1 MVLDGFCVLDFGRYI
16 AGPFCAALLA
26 DMGADVIRIEKVDGG
41 DDRNVAPIAPDGSG
55 ALFMAANRNKR
66 GMTLNPMKEEGQV
79 IAKKLIA
86 TADVVVA
93 NLPLPALKQM
103 GIDYESLKAVKEDI
117 ILVMNTAFG
126 SEGGYSERVGFDTVA
141 QAMSGAMDLTGFSGK
156 PSRSVVLFEDYGTA
170 MLGAFGTVCALMER
184 DKSGKGQIVETS
196 LMKTGLNYMNPLIM
210 EKMMACI
217 TRQQQ
222 GNRSFWGAPA
232 DTYKTQ
238 DGWLVVSVLGQSFF
252 KRWTELVNRPDLL
265 NHPLLQTDA
274 SRSEHVEMIDKVMVP
289 WCKKRTTEQAIRELN
304 DARISC
310 APVYTINEVISDEEI
325 MNDSIIKNIPYPDS
339 ENPVP
344 YVDTPVSLSQS
355 PGSVRTAAPVVGAD
369 TEMIMTELGYNKD
382 EIVRLKDN
390 RVI

>member
-1 MVLDGFCVLDFGRYI
+1 MVLEGVRVLDFGRYI

-41 DDRNVAPIAPDGSG
+41 DDRYVAPIAPDGSG

-86 TADVVVA
+86 TADIVVA
-93 NLPLPALKQM
+93 NLSLPALKQM

-141 QAMSGAMDLTGFSGK
+141 QAMSGAMDLTGFSGT

-196 LMKTGLNYMNPLIM
+196 LMKTGLNYMNPLVM
-210 EKMMACI
+210 EKMMAGI
-217 TRQQQ
+217 TRKQQ

-232 DTYKTQ
+232 DTYKTK

-265 NHPLLQTDA
+265 NHPDLKTDA
-274 SRSEHVEMIDKVMVP
+274 SRSEHVSLIDKVMVP
-289 WCKKRTTEQAIRELN
+289 WCKNRTTELAIRELN
-304 DARISC
+304 NVRISC
-310 APVYTINEVISDEEI
+310 APVYTLADVISDEEI
-325 MNDSIIKNIPYPDS
+325 MNDSIIKNIPYADS
-339 ENPVP
+339 KNPVP
-344 YVDTPVSLSQS
+344 YVNTPVGMSKS
-355 PGSVRTAAPVVGAD
+355 PGSVRTAAPVLGAD
-369 TEMIMTELGYNKD
+369 TDLIMTELGYNSFD
-382 EIVRLKDN
+382 IDRLRQN